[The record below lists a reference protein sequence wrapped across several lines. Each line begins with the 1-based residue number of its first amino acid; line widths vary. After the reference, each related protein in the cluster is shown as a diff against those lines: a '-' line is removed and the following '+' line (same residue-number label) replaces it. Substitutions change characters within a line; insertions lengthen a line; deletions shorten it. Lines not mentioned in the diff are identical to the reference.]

1 MKTQFTSSS
10 SPEVA
15 PVVFEKHP
23 AERRAPQVATP
34 RHLQLRTIA
43 ILTDLGHDSEKSLHY
58 AASLA
63 QRYGSRLLV
72 AHASPADM
80 YPYVSPHPFPAWPAG
95 VILPI
100 EDVREKI
107 NGLIAKAGLR
117 NVSIEVVVN
126 QFSIASLLKELEEY
140 RPDLLV
146 LATHGRE
153 GIGKLLAGSVTE
165 EVFRKVRWP
174 VLVHGPHTQ
183 PEWPE
188 AIEFHKVLCAID
200 LSDASVGALLHAT
213 ALAEDNEAQLSVLH
227 VETGAVEGFS
237 FDRTMAA
244 QSFRDWV
251 HSHVLAQGE
260 ALQGAK
266 YEIAFGQPEE
276 KILKAALE
284 FKPDV
289 IVIGARGLGAAAAK
303 VASHFVGGTAYEV
316 ATRSDC
322 PVLIVPHP
330 R

>member
-1 MKTQFTSSS
+1 MKPQLTSS
-10 SPEVA
+10 EAA
-15 PVVFEKHP
+15 PVVFDNP
-23 AERRAPQVATP
+23 SVERSAHQVATP

-63 QRYGSRLLV
+63 ERYGSRLLV

-107 NGLIAKAGLR
+107 NSLVTKAGLR
-117 NVSIEVVVN
+117 NVSIEVVVK
-126 QFSIASLLKELEEY
+126 QSSITSLLKELEEY
-140 RPDLLV
+140 RPDLLIV
-146 LATHGRE
+146 ATHGRE
-153 GIGKLLAGSVTE
+153 GVGKLLAGSVTE

-183 PEWPE
+183 PEWPQ
-188 AIEFHKVLCAID
+188 AIEFQKVLCAID

-227 VETGAVEGFS
+227 VETGPVEGFS
-237 FDRTMAA
+237 FDRAMAA
-244 QSFRDWV
+244 QSLRDWV

-260 ALQGAK
+260 ALHGAK
-266 YEIAFGQPEE
+266 YEIGFGQPED
-276 KILKAALE
+276 KILQVAQE
-284 FKPDV
+284 FKADAV
-289 IVIGARGLGAAAAK
+289 VIGARGLGAAAAK